1 VDLLAQWP
9 AQFFLDGGH
18 LAVEPPRVPLTPV
31 HLDGAGQAIAVGG
44 EGFVASF
51 DNRHHL
57 VPFPFDAGT
66 EGAEF
71 VGQAALIDDIER
83 PGDIGADT
91 FTLVHRPDA
100 YFGKEHAGI
109 IPNRG
114 DVGNNTGVKE
124 RIQKILANAGVASRR
139 NIEQM
144 VVEGRVAVN
153 GKIKT
158 ALPILIDPHRDKVE
172 VDGEA
177 IPMAPRETG
186 KRLYILINKP
196 KGVYSTNVA
205 QGEQTRVIDLL
216 PPDLPGRVYPVG
228 RLDAESKGLLL
239 LTNDGELTNHLTH
252 PRYGVAKTYKAVVD
266 GYVTGD
272 DIAELSKGVWL
283 SDERTGKGM
292 KADLSHVK
300 VTSRG
305 KERSTLEITLREGR
319 NRQVRRMLARIG
331 HKVRELTRVKL
342 GPLTLHGLGPGQFRI
357 LTPREVKQLW
367 KLGHRDEQDEKPPAG
382 SRLKSPATAKKNSFD
397 LSKHA
402 SK

>member
-1 VDLLAQWP
+1 M
-9 AQFFLDGGH
+9 
-18 LAVEPPRVPLTPV
+18 
-31 HLDGAGQAIAVGG
+31 
-44 EGFVASF
+44 
-51 DNRHHL
+51 
-57 VPFPFDAGT
+57 
-66 EGAEF
+66 
-71 VGQAALIDDIER
+71 
-83 PGDIGADT
+83 
-91 FTLVHRPDA
+91 
-100 YFGKEHAGI
+100 
-109 IPNRG
+109 IPNRT
-114 DVGNNTGVKE
+114 DVGNNAAVKE

-144 VVEGRVAVN
+144 VLEGRVAIN

-158 ALPILIDPHRDKVE
+158 ALPILIDPMRDKVE
-172 VDGEA
+172 VDGES
-177 IPMAPRETG
+177 IQTTPRETG
-186 KRLYILINKP
+186 KRIYILINKP

-205 QGEQTRVIDLL
+205 QGEQMRVIDLL

-266 GYVTGD
+266 GYVTVED
-272 DIAELSKGVWL
+272 VAELSKGVWL
-283 SDERTGKGM
+283 ADERTGKGM
-292 KADLSHVK
+292 RADLSNVR

-305 KERSTLEITLREGR
+305 RERSSLEITLREGR

-367 KLGHRDEQDEKPPAG
+367 KLGHREEGDRKPSLPD
-382 SRLKSPATAKKNSFD
+382 KAKNFTTKKQKSFD
-397 LSKHA
+397 LSHDTAK
-402 SK
+402 